1 MTNKFRVT
9 VGIIMLSSLLFSSSA
24 PLVVS
29 VRVTMTENKRVERS
43 HIPSDQVFP
52 RPKPVTLQLQKAH
65 PSPTPVPTSTS
76 ASRGLVPSPPIT
88 TWKAQVMAW
97 IYPGPPGCHAAQE
110 YTDGRSIDTLK
121 PQYFTL
127 ADTGVLNLLTVTNSG
142 CNAYSLIN
150 ARHIKQFSTH
160 QYVTVSGNTTSMN
173 ALISDQTLE
182 TQAMQTLLTF
192 LKTVQ
197 FTGVELDF
205 EGWAQWPTQQYSG
218 YKQFLTQLGN
228 TLHHH
233 GYKLM
238 VDGPPVIASSG
249 SSFVW
254 NYADFN
260 TLPVD
265 YIVVLAYD
273 WQYDFGAGTP
283 VAPFSREV
291 EVTNGVRGKI
301 TDINKIVIGIP
312 SYGYH
317 GATGSTAITEDT
329 HVQSQTYPGYNTA
342 TRNSSSGEMMWT
354 HAGISYDYA
363 DAETLAAK
371 RVTIERLGVHYIS
384 VWSLGGNLWFPG
396 SSEPSS

>member
-1 MTNKFRVT
+1 MTKKFWVS
-9 VGIIMLSSLLFSSSA
+9 VAMLTLSTLLVSSSA

-29 VRVTMTENKRVERS
+29 VSVTTNNKRSEGS
-43 HIPSDQVFP
+43 HLRSDQFP
-52 RPKPVTLQLQKAH
+52 RPQPVTLQLQKA
-65 PSPTPVPTSTS
+65 PPTPTPVPKSTTSS
-76 ASRGLVPSPPIT
+76 HGRVPPPPPT
-88 TWKAQVMAW
+88 TGKAQVMAW

-110 YTDGRSIDTLK
+110 YIDGRSIDTLK
-121 PQYFTL
+121 PQYYTL
-127 ADTGVLNLLTVTNSG
+127 ADTGVLELLTVTNSG
-142 CNAYSLIN
+142 CNSYSLAN
-150 ARHIKQFSTH
+150 ARHIKQFSNH
-160 QYVTVSGNTTSMN
+160 QYVTVSGNTTSVQ
-173 ALISDQTLE
+173 ALFSDPTLE
-182 TQAMQTLLTF
+182 THAIQTLLTF
-192 LKTVQ
+192 LQTVQ

-205 EGWAQWPTQQYSG
+205 EGYAQWTAQQYSG
-218 YKQFLTQLGN
+218 YKQFLRQLGN

-238 VDGPPVIASSG
+238 VDGPAVIASRG

-273 WQYDFGAGTP
+273 WQFDFGAGTP

-291 EVTNGVRGKI
+291 AATNDVRGKI

-317 GATGSTAITEDT
+317 GATGSTDITEDT
-329 HVQSQTYPGYNTA
+329 HAQSQTYPGYTTA
-342 TRNSSSGEMMWT
+342 TRDNSSGEMMWT

-371 RVTIERLGVHYIS
+371 RVTIERLGIHYIS
-384 VWSLGGNLWFPG
+384 VWSLGGNLWFTG
-396 SSEPSS
+396 STEPSS